1 MIDQIWI
8 QPALHL
14 WIGVLVL
21 ASTLLSLIF
30 SGFLAWRKQPFNRA
44 AHTILLIAQSS
55 LILQVLIGIKLL
67 DQGLGPL
74 QLYIHYVGG
83 LGAFFFY
90 LLLYWLPKNLVQKR
104 WTAFSLTSLA
114 FLFAFMAFTIGSSYV
129 AGQGA

>member
-8 QPALHL
+8 QPAVHL

-30 SGFLAWRKQPFNRA
+30 SGILAWHKQPFNRV
-44 AHTILLIAQSS
+44 AHAILLVAQGS
-55 LILQVLIGIKLL
+55 LMLQVLIGIKLL

-90 LLLYWLPKNLVQKR
+90 LLLYWLPKGLVEKR
-104 WTAFSLTSLA
+104 WTAFSLTTLA

-129 AGQGA
+129 ADQGA